1 MAQVVDSDLVQAA
14 FYGGLTLVLDVWLL
28 SHTGF
33 AGRAVAMLGALVAVG
48 ALLGLGVGL
57 LRRRRGAPSDRIRLL
72 RGASTGSLYSHLV
85 LPAAVL
91 VDLLLHPDH
100 TIWYLGGVY

>member
-14 FYGGLTLVLDVWLL
+14 LYGGLTLVLDVWLL

-33 AGRAVAMLGALVAVG
+33 AGRAVATLGALVVVG
-48 ALLGLGVGL
+48 ALVGVGL
-57 LRRRRGAPSDRIRLL
+57 LRRRRGAPGDGIRLL
-72 RGASTGSLYSHLV
+72 RGASTGGLYSHLV

-100 TIWYLGGVY
+100 TVRYLGGVY